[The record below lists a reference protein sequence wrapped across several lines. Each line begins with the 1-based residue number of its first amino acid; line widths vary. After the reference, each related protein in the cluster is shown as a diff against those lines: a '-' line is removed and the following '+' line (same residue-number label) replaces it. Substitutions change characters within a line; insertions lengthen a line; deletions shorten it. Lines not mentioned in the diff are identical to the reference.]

1 MKSISEIE
9 DQNAVLPT
17 RTKEVTHNQ
26 KRSEKGGND
35 ILNKTYIR
43 GKDAKKTRLKAT
55 QVGSRKYHKTS
66 LKGMRAIKA
75 EET

>member
-9 DQNAVLPT
+9 YQNDVLPT

-35 ILNKTYIR
+35 ILN
-43 GKDAKKTRLKAT
+43 
-55 QVGSRKYHKTS
+55 Q
-66 LKGMRAIKA
+66 
-75 EET
+75 

>member
-1 MKSISEIE
+1 MKSTSEIE
-9 DQNAVLPT
+9 DQNDVLPT

-43 GKDAKKTRLKAT
+43 GKDAGVEF
-55 QVGSRKYHKTS
+55 QC
-66 LKGMRAIKA
+66 LKG
-75 EET
+75 